1 MVLAWILG
9 GGVGVL
15 NHKKTT
21 RNRSMVA
28 LCLIGAALSACQVNP
43 PMPGS
48 SAWLKANF
56 PERYAENGDPAHGG
70 VSAQFDQNT
79 PWWQQFHDAQLTA
92 LVERA
97 AQHNFDV
104 DLALERVNLARAGA
118 RSAGANLGPTL
129 SLSGGQNDSS
139 ARYSEA
145 VKAGDLLPD
154 KRVTQVGLNASW
166 DFDIFGATR
175 AGKLAA
181 EKDVR
186 AGIWGV
192 YGAQLIV
199 SQETASQYFLYQS
212 LLARKALFEALIT
225 SQQDSLAAARKRREA
240 GVSGEIEI
248 DQFEINLANVQ
259 ASLREI
265 DAALQTTHH
274 QIALLTV
281 TPIDQLKITANP
293 ALFDQTILTQKI
305 PTGLPVD
312 LLTRRPDIRAAE
324 YQLAA
329 ESARLVQSER
339 NRLPKTVASLVW
351 GAQDLVF
358 SPASPLALT
367 PVAFLNTALSFA
379 LPLYDPR
386 IKAAIEGQSAKE
398 KTALIQYHKTVFNA
412 LTQVENSLTARQQ
425 QQQRYA
431 DLNTITQ
438 KYQNA
443 YQHTQRMFDAGLTNR
458 IKLQEA
464 NRGQLVAQLNLIDAE
479 IAQANAMIGL
489 YTALGGSWSPR
500 ADQGFPASQ
509 LQDKTNSPLLQPDAA
524 SKGSRATLSKSA
536 TQPESSTSRLT
547 AAAQPAALE
556 AHR

>member
-1 MVLAWILG
+1 MRLALILG
-9 GGVGVL
+9 GKVRSTAQV
-15 NHKKTT
+15 KT
-21 RNRSMVA
+21 NPCRSLA
-28 LCLIGAALSACQVNP
+28 LLCLIGTLLTGCQVNP

-56 PERYAENGDPAHGG
+56 PQRYAEGSDTAAGG
-70 VSAQFDQNT
+70 LSAQFDQNT
-79 PWWQQFHDAQLTA
+79 PWWQQFHDPQLTG
-92 LVERA
+92 LIERA

-104 DLALERVNLARAGA
+104 DLALERVSLARAGA
-118 RSAGANLGPTL
+118 KSAGANLGPTV
-129 SLSGGQNDSS
+129 SLSGGQSDSS
-139 ARYSEA
+139 TGYSTA

-154 KRVTQVGLNASW
+154 KRVTQAGLNVNW

-181 EKDVR
+181 AQDVR

-192 YGAQLIV
+192 YGAQLLV
-199 SQETASQYFLYQS
+199 SQETASQYFLYQA
-212 LLARKALFEALIT
+212 LLQRKRLLEELNA

-240 GVSGEIEI
+240 GLSGEIEM

-259 ASLREI
+259 ASLRETE
-265 DAALQTTHH
+265 AALQTTQH

-281 TPIDQLKITANP
+281 TPIEQLKIAPNP
-293 ALFDQTILTQKI
+293 MLFDQAVLAQKI

-324 YQLAA
+324 FQLAA

-351 GAQDLVF
+351 GVQDLVF

-367 PVAFLNTALSFA
+367 PVAFLNSALSFA

-386 IKAAIEGQSAKE
+386 IKAAIEGQTAKE

-425 QQQRYA
+425 QQQRFS
-431 DLNTITQ
+431 DLSRIAQ
-438 KYQNA
+438 KYENA
-443 YQHTQRMFDAGLTNR
+443 YQHTQRMFDVGLTNR
-458 IKLQEA
+458 LKLQEA
-464 NRGQLVAQLNLIDAE
+464 HRGLLVAEFNRIDATL
-479 IAQANAMIGL
+479 AQANAMIGL

-500 ADQGFPASQ
+500 ADQTFPDRPFSNPAH
-509 LQDKTNSPLLQPDAA
+509 SPLHQPATAA
-524 SKGSRATLSKSA
+524 S
-536 TQPESSTSRLT
+536 ESPPLPPMT

-556 AHR
+556 AHP